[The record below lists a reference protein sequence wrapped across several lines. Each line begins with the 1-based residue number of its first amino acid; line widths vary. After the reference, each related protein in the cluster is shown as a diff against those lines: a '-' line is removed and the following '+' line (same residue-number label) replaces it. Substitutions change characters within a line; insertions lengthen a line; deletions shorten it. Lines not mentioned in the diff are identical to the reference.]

1 MCNTLWCMTVGP
13 EGYEFLK
20 FLAVSERDDYF
31 IKIVYLGLK
40 IQQKIFSFSK
50 EKISIEQH
58 AEKNGKLFN
67 HYYKKL
73 LVLFNLHAL

>member
-1 MCNTLWCMTVGP
+1 MTVGP

-20 FLAVSERDDYF
+20 FLEVSERADYV

-50 EKISIEQH
+50 EKISIE
-58 AEKNGKLFN
+58 
-67 HYYKKL
+67 
-73 LVLFNLHAL
+73 

>member
-1 MCNTLWCMTVGP
+1 MCNTLWCLTVGP
-13 EGYEFLK
+13 EGYEVLK
-20 FLAVSERDDYF
+20 FLKVSERADYV

-58 AEKNGKLFN
+58 AEKKWKN
-67 HYYKKL
+67 
-73 LVLFNLHAL
+73 V